1 MSKADAI
8 ALKFQAARGKLMEA
22 TFPDTY
28 VIRRVTQVDDGYG
41 GYTDVVTDVEPGGRC
56 MLQIAG
62 MSGGPNENG
71 TIVLTRSPMTAK
83 LPYTSTITDDDT
95 IVINNRA
102 MNVLDVRRGGEW
114 GLFTEVDVEEV
125 S

>member
-8 ALKFQAARGKLMEA
+8 ALKFQAARAKLEDA

-28 VIRRVTQVDDGYG
+28 TIRRTQLVDDGYG
-41 GYTDVVTDVEPGGRC
+41 GYTPAEVDAETGRC

-62 MSGGPNENG
+62 VTGGPDENG

-83 LPYTSTITDDDT
+83 LPYGSSITDNDALE
-95 IVINNRA
+95 INGRA